1 MAAAGGGSF
10 SSRLIKRLVKEIS
23 ALSEESQAVGI
34 KIHVPNME
42 DGSSLV
48 HTPWKAIMKGPPDTP
63 YEGCVYEINVT
74 IPAEYPHQPPT
85 MMFVNQCWH
94 PNIGVN
100 GHVCIDILKREWSPT
115 LSVLKILLSVQSMLD
130 DPDPT
135 SPLNGEAA
143 TMFVNARA
151 GRSWEAYKRTVRKSA
166 QIRYSLSPQLANFDP
181 DQKVLLT
188 GPDAWK

>member
-135 SPLNGEAA
+135 SPLNGSAAEA
-143 TMFVNARA
+143 VRLCQRA
-151 GRSWEAYKRTVRKSA
+151 PAGSAASQAYRAAIVACVDERYVLNDAERTFAEGKS
-166 QIRYSLSPQLANFDP
+166 
-181 DQKVLLT
+181 VLEQE
-188 GPDAWK
+188 

>member
-1 MAAAGGGSF
+1 
-10 SSRLIKRLVKEIS
+10 
-23 ALSEESQAVGI
+23 
-34 KIHVPNME
+34 
-42 DGSSLV
+42 
-48 HTPWKAIMKGPPDTP
+48 
-63 YEGCVYEINVT
+63 
-74 IPAEYPHQPPT
+74 
-85 MMFVNQCWH
+85 
-94 PNIGVN
+94 
-100 GHVCIDILKREWSPT
+100 
-115 LSVLKILLSVQSMLD
+115 MLD